1 VTCLSSPNTTCGQRA
16 MEGEL
21 IEEGLTSPRC
31 LPVIGLPA
39 KKKKKEVEEEEEK
52 KQWANKKDMKKPFG
66 RHDPSPKDS
75 ALLNGVATYAVYF
88 LLARSLLRR
97 GPRCGFV
104 FFSFAFLYFFFP
116 SSCFPSNLKP
126 QTQWLLLHQVIQ
138 PASHPLVF
146 LCSLSNFCDTWSFFF
161 FFLILMLLLMP
172 HFAVLAAPAAPAAP
186 PPWAVAIQQQIQQM
200 QQVEQQMRQV
210 QQQMQNVSVS
220 SRCAL
225 CPFVSPFLLFFPPA
239 PENLRESGAV
249 PDYELPD
256 PLARPSPD
264 LCKWDSS
271 FSTHWVSL
279 LPKMTSTC
287 WSSTWASSPAAGDT
301 KKQRRVLGCHELGML
316 EARRL
321 TPRRNNRKERKT
333 HHFLLL
339 IHLVSILFTKY
350 QPGRVSHE
358 FTRNEVNQDESRGS
372 GRSRLPRGSRR
383 FSSSSFPACFF
394 WDSECLLQKSCPGI
408 RMTTVLN
415 SWEQTSIS
423 WI

>member
-1 VTCLSSPNTTCGQRA
+1 MTCLSSPNTTCGQRA

-146 LCSLSNFCDTWSFFF
+146 LCSLSNFCDTWGFFF

-172 HFAVLAAPAAPAAP
+172 HFAVLAAPAAPAAHLLGLL
-186 PPWAVAIQQQIQQM
+186 QYSS
-200 QQVEQQMRQV
+200 RFSRC
-210 QQQMQNVSVS
+210 NKSS
-220 SRCAL
+220 SRCGR
-225 CPFVSPFLLFFPPA
+225 CSS
-239 PENLRESGAV
+239 R
-249 PDYELPD
+249 
-256 PLARPSPD
+256 
-264 LCKWDSS
+264 CKMLVCRQDVHS
-271 FSTHWVSL
+271 
-279 LPKMTSTC
+279 
-287 WSSTWASSPAAGDT
+287 
-301 KKQRRVLGCHELGML
+301 VLSC
-316 EARRL
+316 
-321 TPRRNNRKERKT
+321 
-333 HHFLLL
+333 HHFFFFSLQLQK
-339 IHLVSILFTKY
+339 T
-350 QPGRVSHE
+350 
-358 FTRNEVNQDESRGS
+358 SRIRHG
-372 GRSRLPRGSRR
+372 SRL
-383 FSSSSFPACFF
+383 
-394 WDSECLLQKSCPGI
+394 
-408 RMTTVLN
+408 
-415 SWEQTSIS
+415 
-423 WI
+423 